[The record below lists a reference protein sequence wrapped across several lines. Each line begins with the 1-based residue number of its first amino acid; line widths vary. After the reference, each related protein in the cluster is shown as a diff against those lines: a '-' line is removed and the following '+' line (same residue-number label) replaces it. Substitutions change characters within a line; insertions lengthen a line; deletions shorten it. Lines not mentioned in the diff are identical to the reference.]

1 MAIKSGG
8 IRRDNRERCICYFF
22 FYCSSS
28 LVLSLASHGCMRVCV
43 FFLLLSVCHVC
54 VHSRAM
60 RVCSLRLSRCFLFP
74 DWDGRVIGPGRV
86 RVFLFAETAT
96 KGDAVAHHNTTELV
110 GYRWCAYFF
119 VIFVWSGPSLFS
131 ISVTVRHTQ
140 TRYGGNFLYFRSIRS
155 GHRVDFFLFSLSRC
169 RFAGDRSGRPVFI
182 YFMFALGRRWAQLCV
197 LGPSRVDSYVYL
209 RMVEC
214 TLNHI
219 YHVINSFF
227 FWWCWRSGYCV
238 LMHTVRGTREVLIYY
253 LLIDRTAE
261 VRFILIPM
269 HTAHHRW
276 TECI

>member
-1 MAIKSGG
+1 ML
-8 IRRDNRERCICYFF
+8 FF
-22 FYCSSS
+22 F
-28 LVLSLASHGCMRVCV
+28 LLFILSRALSRFSWSHACV
-43 FFLLLSVCHVC
+43 RFFFFLLSVCHVC

-74 DWDGRVIGPGRV
+74 DWDGRVIGPGCV

-182 YFMFALGRRWAQLCV
+182 YFMFALGRRWVQLCV
-197 LGPSRVDSYVYL
+197 LVHVKGGFVCVSADGGMHFEP
-209 RMVEC
+209 
-214 TLNHI
+214 HI
-219 YHVINSFF
+219 SCN
-227 FWWCWRSGYCV
+227 
-238 LMHTVRGTREVLIYY
+238 
-253 LLIDRTAE
+253 
-261 VRFILIPM
+261 
-269 HTAHHRW
+269 
-276 TECI
+276 

>member
-28 LVLSLASHGCMRVCV
+28 LVLSLAFHGRMRVCV
-43 FFLLLSVCHVC
+43 FFFFLLSVCHVC

-155 GHRVDFFLFSLSRC
+155 GHRVGFFYSHCLGVGLPETEVVARFLYILCLPWEDAEFS
-169 RFAGDRSGRPVFI
+169 
-182 YFMFALGRRWAQLCV
+182 CV
-197 LGPSRVDSYVYL
+197 YWCTSRVDSYVYL

-253 LLIDRTAE
+253 LLMDRTAE
-261 VRFILIPM
+261 VRSILIP
-269 HTAHHRW
+269 TAHHRW